1 MKIIYTNRVGERT
14 EDVSSLYRDVAKM
27 LSEETMDGNVVK
39 VCEAE
44 QPCHRLVYN
53 IGRRSGT
60 RFITELE
67 NTMPD
72 EYLDKDVK
80 DRFLTCV
87 DPEKNAYKFY
97 KLSSM
102 GDMFRASYGRMGQMK
117 GQLFG
122 ERSYDYPLSMF
133 WIKYYEKLSKGYVDR
148 SDVYMDESDKSSQKQ
163 AETGKAEKPGKKGG

>member
-1 MKIIYTNRVGERT
+1 M
-14 EDVSSLYRDVAKM
+14 
-27 LSEETMDGNVVK
+27 
-39 VCEAE
+39 
-44 QPCHRLVYN
+44 
-53 IGRRSGT
+53 
-60 RFITELE
+60 
-67 NTMPD
+67 
-72 EYLDKDVK
+72 
-80 DRFLTCV
+80 

-102 GDMFRASYGRMGQMK
+102 GDMVRASYGRMGQMK

-163 AETGKAEKPGKKGG
+163 AETGRSRADKLNEYRFDITVYKAEKPGKKGG